1 MHCWIKPRYLNFWIF
16 SQQLTTTTQDSGEE
30 SGCFTEGKFKK
41 RSPVTGLL
49 GGEKRWIVKGVQ
61 NSSERGTGEGE
72 MAAAPHCYW
81 PFDVSEITFH
91 SKYLTVSDWLQ
102 SPSKLFVSCRHL
114 PYLEDVGNVPS
125 IWRYN
130 SHWIG
135 LEHQQGRCIVLEHQN
150 GRRDVMWKRSIKW
163 GWVWYEAL
171 CWSRRIFIILHISL
185 IRIQ

>member
-1 MHCWIKPRYLNFWIF
+1 MLYYFCNFFNKCWLFVHCWTKPRYLNFWIF

-72 MAAAPHCYW
+72 MAAASHCYW

-114 PYLEDVGNVPS
+114 PYLDRKMSVIYRRFEGTTPT
-125 IWRYN
+125 
-130 SHWIG
+130 G
-135 LEHQQGRCIVLEHQN
+135 L
-150 GRRDVMWKRSIKW
+150 D
-163 GWVWYEAL
+163 
-171 CWSRRIFIILHISL
+171 
-185 IRIQ
+185 